1 MIKATLILCFLSIFM
16 GCSTNMTEVKNIAD
30 AIEKSSTVSEEIK
43 QLDLLVQALQKDE
56 SSIVVSV
63 YKEKMEV
70 PIQQLP
76 EIIDDELI
84 IHIAFSDGSK
94 FEWKPKDNG
103 NIYILLRE

>member
-16 GCSTNMTEVKNIAD
+16 GCSTNMTEVKNIAG
-30 AIEKSSTVSEEIK
+30 AIGKSSTVSEETT
-43 QLDLLVQALQKDE
+43 QLNLLVQALQKDE

-70 PIQQLP
+70 PIQKLP

-84 IHIAFSDGSK
+84 IHISFSDGSK
-94 FEWKPKDNG
+94 IEWKPKDNG

>member
-1 MIKATLILCFLSIFM
+1 MS
-16 GCSTNMTEVKNIAD
+16 EVENIAD
-30 AIEKSSTVSEEIK
+30 AIVKSSTAREESK
-43 QLDLLVQALQKDE
+43 QLNLLVRALQKDE

-84 IHIAFSDGSK
+84 IHIGFSDGSK
-94 FEWKPKDNG
+94 IEWKPKDNK
-103 NIYILLRE
+103 NIYMLLRE

>member
-1 MIKATLILCFLSIFM
+1 MIKITLIFCFLSMLM

-30 AIEKSSTVSEEIK
+30 AIGKSSTVSEETR
-43 QLDLLVQALQKDE
+43 QLSLLVQTLQKDE

-70 PIQQLP
+70 PIQQLS

-84 IHIAFSDGSK
+84 IHIALSDGSK
-94 FEWKPKDNG
+94 VVWKPKYNE

>member
-1 MIKATLILCFLSIFM
+1 
-16 GCSTNMTEVKNIAD
+16 MTEVNDIAG
-30 AIEKSSTVSEEIK
+30 AIGKSSTVSEETK
-43 QLDLLVQALQKDE
+43 QLSLLVQALQEAE

-70 PIQQLP
+70 PIQKLP

-84 IHIAFSDGSK
+84 IHIALPDGSK
-94 FEWKPKDNG
+94 VVWKPKDNE